1 MTAGY
6 EPRTVGSEAGVDVML
21 GWFRNLMP
29 KEDRF
34 FDLFMQHALIVVAG
48 AEALQG
54 VLRGGEDV
62 PRYAR
67 IVFDREDDADA
78 ITRDVMTAVRR
89 SFITPFDRSDI
100 QSLIQSLDDA
110 IDQMKKTVKSI
121 ALFEMTEFDPMM
133 AAMGDAIAEAAR
145 LTAQAVSLL
154 NSVGSNAAKLSALAE
169 QVTHIEGRADDLHEE
184 GLKALFQAH
193 RDGNAM
199 PYVIGAEIYG
209 NLERVMDRLEDVAN
223 EISAIVVENV

>member
-1 MTAGY
+1 
-6 EPRTVGSEAGVDVML
+6 
-21 GWFRNLMP
+21 MP

-34 FDLFMQHALIVVAG
+34 FDLFVQHALIVVAG

-54 VLRGGEDV
+54 VLRGGEEV
-62 PRYAR
+62 NRYAQV
-67 IVFDREDDADA
+67 VFDREDDADA
-78 ITRDVMTAVRR
+78 ITREVMTAVRR

-121 ALFEMTEFDPMM
+121 ALFEVTEFDPMM

-154 NSVGSNAAKLSALAE
+154 NSVGANAAKLSALAE

-184 GLKALFQAH
+184 GLKALFMAH
-193 RDGNAM
+193 RNGNAM

>member
-1 MTAGY
+1 
-6 EPRTVGSEAGVDVML
+6 ML
-21 GWFRNLMP
+21 KAFRNLMP
-29 KEDRF
+29 KEEAF
-34 FDLFMQHALIVVAG
+34 FDLFLKHALIVVAG

-62 PRYAR
+62 LHFSQ
-67 IVFDREDDADA
+67 IVIDKEDEADE
-78 ITRDVMTAVRR
+78 ITRQVMTAVRR

-121 ALFEMTEFDPMM
+121 ALFEVTEFDPMM

-154 NSVGSNAAKLSALAE
+154 NAIGANAQKLGQIAE
-169 QVTHIEGRADDLHEE
+169 QVTFIEGRADDLHEE
-184 GLKALFQAH
+184 GLKELFRAH

-199 PYVIGAEIYG
+199 PYVIGAEIWG

>member
-1 MTAGY
+1 
-6 EPRTVGSEAGVDVML
+6 ML
-21 GWFRNLMP
+21 GWFRNVMP

-62 PRYAR
+62 PLYAQV
-67 IVFDREDDADA
+67 VFDRENDADA

-121 ALFEMTEFDPMM
+121 ALFEVTEFDPMM

-154 NSVGSNAAKLSALAE
+154 NKVGSNAAKLSALAE

-184 GLKALFQAH
+184 GLKALFMAH

>member
-1 MTAGY
+1 
-6 EPRTVGSEAGVDVML
+6 ML

-34 FDLFMQHALIVVAG
+34 FDLFFRHALIVVAG

-54 VLRGGEDV
+54 LLRGGDQV
-62 PRYAR
+62 AHFSQV
-67 IVFDREDDADA
+67 IIDRENDADD
-78 ITRDVMTAVRR
+78 ITQEVMIAVRR

-121 ALFEMTEFDPMM
+121 ELFEITEFDPMM

-154 NSVGSNAAKLSALAE
+154 NRVGANAPKLSELAA

-184 GLKALFQAH
+184 GLKALYRKH

>member
-1 MTAGY
+1 LVA
-6 EPRTVGSEAGVDVML
+6 EAGVDVML

-121 ALFEMTEFDPMM
+121 ALFEVTEFDPMM

-154 NSVGSNAAKLSALAE
+154 SSVGSNAAKLSALAE

-184 GLKALFQAH
+184 GLKALFMKH

>member
-1 MTAGY
+1 
-6 EPRTVGSEAGVDVML
+6 ML
-21 GWFRNLMP
+21 LRYFRNLMP
-29 KEDRF
+29 KEESF
-34 FDLFMQHALIVVAG
+34 FDMFMQHSLLVVAG

-54 VLRGGEDV
+54 VLRGGDEV
-62 PRYAR
+62 SHYAK
-67 IVFDREDDADA
+67 IVMDREDDADE
-78 ITRDVMTAVRR
+78 ITRQVMIAVRR

-100 QSLIQSLDDA
+100 QRLIQSLDDA

-121 ALFEMTEFDPMM
+121 ELFEVKEFDPAM
-133 AAMGDAIAEAAR
+133 AAMGDAIAEASR

-154 NSVGSNAAKLSALAE
+154 GRVGQNAARLSSLAE

-184 GLKALFQAH
+184 GLKALYVKH

-199 PYVIGAEIYG
+199 PYIVGAEIYG

-223 EISAIVVENV
+223 EISAIVIENV

>member
-1 MTAGY
+1 
-6 EPRTVGSEAGVDVML
+6 ML

-34 FDLFMQHALIVVAG
+34 FDMFTQHALLVVAG

-54 VLRGGEDV
+54 LLRGGPDV
-62 PRYAR
+62 PKYAKI
-67 IVFDREDDADA
+67 IVEREDDADE
-78 ITRDVMTAVRR
+78 ITRQVMMALRR

-100 QSLIQSLDDA
+100 QGLIQSLDDA

-121 ALFEMTEFDPMM
+121 ALFEQTEFDPRM

-145 LTAQAVSLL
+145 LTAQAVALL
-154 NSVGSNAAKLSALAE
+154 NRVGVNAQKLSQLAE
-169 QVTHIEGRADDLHEE
+169 QVTRIEGRSDDLHEE
-184 GLKALFQAH
+184 GLKTLFQKH
-193 RDGNAM
+193 RDSGAM
-199 PYVIGAEIYG
+199 PYVIGAEIWG

>member
-1 MTAGY
+1 
-6 EPRTVGSEAGVDVML
+6 ML

-62 PRYAR
+62 PRFSQ

-121 ALFEMTEFDPMM
+121 ALFEVTEFDPMM

-184 GLKALFQAH
+184 GLKALFLAH

>member
-1 MTAGY
+1 
-6 EPRTVGSEAGVDVML
+6 ML

-34 FDLFMQHALIVVAG
+34 FDLFMQHSLIVVAG

-54 VLRGGEDV
+54 VLRGGDSV
-62 PRYAR
+62 SHFGK
-67 IVFDREDDADA
+67 IVMDREDDADE
-78 ITRDVMTAVRR
+78 ITRQVMTAVRR

-100 QSLIQSLDDA
+100 QRLIQSLDDA

-121 ALFEMTEFDPMM
+121 ELFEITEFDPAM

-154 NSVGSNAAKLSALAE
+154 GRLGQNAARLSALAE
-169 QVTHIEGRADDLHEE
+169 QVTFIEGRADDLHEE
-184 GLKALFQAH
+184 GLKALYKTH

-199 PYVIGAEIYG
+199 PYIVGAEIYG

-223 EISAIVVENV
+223 EISAIVIENV

>member
-1 MTAGY
+1 MSRASF
-6 EPRTVGSEAGVDVML
+6 VAEAGWDVML

-62 PRYAR
+62 PHYAQ

-121 ALFEMTEFDPMM
+121 ALFEVTEFDPMM

-154 NSVGSNAAKLSALAE
+154 NKVGSNAAKLSALAE

-184 GLKALFQAH
+184 GLKALFMAH

>member
-1 MTAGY
+1 
-6 EPRTVGSEAGVDVML
+6 ML
-21 GWFRNLMP
+21 SWFRNLMP

-34 FDLFMQHALIVVAG
+34 FDLFMQHSLIVVAG

-54 VLRGGEDV
+54 VLRGGEEV
-62 PRYAR
+62 GHYSQ
-67 IVFDREDDADA
+67 IVIDRENDADD
-78 ITRDVMTAVRR
+78 ITREVMMAVRR
-89 SFITPFDRSDI
+89 SFISPFDRSDI
-100 QSLIQSLDDA
+100 QGLIQSLDDA

-121 ALFEMTEFDPMM
+121 ALFEVTEFDPMM

-154 NSVGSNAAKLSALAE
+154 NRLGANAPQLSALAE
-169 QVTHIEGRADDLHEE
+169 QVTYIEGRADDLHEE
-184 GLKALFQAH
+184 GLKALFLKH

>member
-1 MTAGY
+1 MSRGPFVA
-6 EPRTVGSEAGVDVML
+6 EAGWDVML

-62 PRYAR
+62 PRYAQ

-121 ALFEMTEFDPMM
+121 ALFEVTEFDPMM

-184 GLKALFQAH
+184 GLKALFMAH

>member
-1 MTAGY
+1 MS
-6 EPRTVGSEAGVDVML
+6 RGSFVAEAGWDVML

-62 PRYAR
+62 PRYAQV
-67 IVFDREDDADA
+67 VFDREDDADA
-78 ITRDVMTAVRR
+78 ITRDVMIAMRR

-121 ALFEMTEFDPMM
+121 ALFEVTEFDPMM

-184 GLKALFQAH
+184 GLKALFIAH

>member
-1 MTAGY
+1 
-6 EPRTVGSEAGVDVML
+6 ML

-154 NSVGSNAAKLSALAE
+154 NKVGSNAAKLSALAE